1 MIKNSAYFRNKAWE
15 QLSPQWGTAVLFTL
29 VYLLISFAVSSV
41 AECVPLIGVFL
52 TSVVAMGLYPM
63 TYSYNVAFL
72 NNLRSGEP
80 IKIDSLFEGYKDWFR
95 IVLTYFLLYIYV
107 FLWSLLLVI
116 PGIIKAIEYSQ
127 VAFIL
132 RDNPEISEN
141 AAIEKSMA
149 MMLGHRWQYFKLQ
162 LSFIGWWLLVIV
174 TLGVAALWV
183 QPYVCA
189 ACANFYEELKGESNK
204 LIEE

>member
-1 MIKNSAYFRNKAWE
+1 MMNSAYFRNKAWE
-15 QLSPQWGTAVLFTL
+15 QLNHQWGTAVLFTL
-29 VYLLISFAVSSV
+29 VYLLISVAVSKA
-41 AECVPLIGVFL
+41 AEIIPFVGAVLSI
-52 TSVVAMGLYPM
+52 VVALGLYPM

-80 IKIDSLFEGYKDWFR
+80 IKIDSLFAGYKDWFR

-116 PGIIKAIEYSQ
+116 PGIIKSIEYSQ

-132 RDNPEISEN
+132 RDNPELSDN

-162 LSFIGWWLLVIV
+162 FSFIGWWLLVFV
-174 TLGVAALWV
+174 TFGVAILWV
-183 QPYVCA
+183 QPYVWA
-189 ACANFYEELKGESNK
+189 ACANFYESLKADSDK
-204 LIEE
+204 QIEE